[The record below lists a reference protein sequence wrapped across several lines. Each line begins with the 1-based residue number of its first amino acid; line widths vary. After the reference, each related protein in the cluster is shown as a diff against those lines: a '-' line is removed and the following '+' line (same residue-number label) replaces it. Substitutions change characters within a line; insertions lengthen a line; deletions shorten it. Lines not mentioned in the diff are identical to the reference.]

1 MKVQVTIEMSD
12 NARLGVGLAETGNLV
27 PASRKEAQSY
37 ITELVNADLAK
48 VESVIVKGT
57 EALIK
62 TATAIDSALHGE

>member
-37 ITELVNADLAK
+37 ITELVNADLTK
-48 VESVIVKGT
+48 VEGVIVRGT
-57 EALIK
+57 ESLIK